1 MNPVPGP
8 DQEHNYCA
16 FGRCEAR
23 HSRIVPKPEA
33 HAKEYN
39 LPITEDAR
47 DLQEDLVRL
56 RHDLHRQPEIGLHL
70 PRTQERVLQALDGL
84 PFEITLGKETT
95 SVTAVLR
102 GGAGSPAGGGT
113 PAGTGSPAGT
123 DSPAGGKAAERPAVL
138 LRADMDGLPVQE
150 KTGVDYTSRTD
161 GAMHACGHDLHT
173 SMLAGAATLLAEKRH
188 LLRGDVVLMF
198 QPGEEGCDGASYMIR
213 EGVLDA
219 AGPRVQ
225 AAYGMHVFSSL
236 EEHGQFCTKPGVMLS
251 ASDGLEVT
259 ILGAGGHGSAPHAAK
274 DPVTAAA
281 EMVTALQVMVTRQ
294 FNMFD
299 PVVLSVGVLQAG
311 TKRNVIPET
320 ARIEAT
326 IRTFSEGSRLKMM
339 EAVPRLLKG
348 IAAAHGLDVHV
359 DYQAEY
365 PLTIT
370 DEDET
375 TTAEKVISGLFG
387 ERRLSRW
394 ATPLSGS
401 EDFSRVLAEVPGTFV
416 GLSAVA
422 PGADPAASP
431 FNHSPY
437 ATFDDGVLADG
448 AALYAELAISRL
460 ASLSAAS

>member
-1 MNPVPGP
+1 MTITT
-8 DQEHNYCA
+8 D
-16 FGRCEAR
+16 
-23 HSRIVPKPEA
+23 
-33 HAKEYN
+33 AK
-39 LPITEDAR
+39 
-47 DLQEDLVRL
+47 DLQEDLIRL

-70 PRTQERVLQALDGL
+70 PRTQEKVLQALDGL
-84 PFEITLGKETT
+84 PYEITLGKETT

-102 GGAGSPAGGGT
+102 GGNNGGGKN
-113 PAGTGSPAGT
+113 
-123 DSPAGGKAAERPAVL
+123 GGETSARASQGRQRPAVL

-150 KTGVDYTSRTD
+150 KTGVDFTSRTD

-188 LLRGDVVLMF
+188 QLAGDVVLMF
-198 QPGEEGCDGASYMIR
+198 QPGEEGCDGAGYMIR

-236 EEHGQFCTKPGVMLS
+236 EPHGTFCTKPGVMLS

-259 ILGAGGHGSAPHAAK
+259 VLGAGGHGSAPHSAK
-274 DPVTAAA
+274 DPVTVAA
-281 EMVTALQVMVTRQ
+281 EMVPALQVMVTRQ

-299 PVVLSVGVLQAG
+299 PVVLSVGVLHAG
-311 TKRNVIPET
+311 TKRNVIPES

-326 IRTFSEGSRLKMM
+326 IRTFSEASRLKMKD
-339 EAVPRLLKG
+339 AVPRLLKG
-348 IAAAHGLDVHV
+348 IAAAHGVEVAV
-359 DYQAEY
+359 DYLEEY

-370 DEDET
+370 NEDET
-375 TTAEKVISGLFG
+375 HTAEKVIGTLFG
-387 ERRLSRW
+387 ERRLARW

-401 EDFSRVLAEVPGTFV
+401 EDFSRVLAEVPGTFI

-422 PGADPAASP
+422 PGADHATSP

-460 ASLSAAS
+460 TALSAS

>member
-1 MNPVPGP
+1 VPMR
-8 DQEHNYCA
+8 D
-16 FGRCEAR
+16 
-23 HSRIVPKPEA
+23 
-33 HAKEYN
+33 
-39 LPITEDAR
+39 DAQ
-47 DLQEDLVRL
+47 DLQGDLIRL

-70 PRTQERVLQALDGL
+70 PRTQEKVLEALDGL
-84 PFEITLGKETT
+84 PYEITLGKETT

-102 GGAGSPAGGGT
+102 GGNTGGGNHT
-113 PAGTGSPAGT
+113 EEPGRAQ
-123 DSPAGGKAAERPAVL
+123 RPAVL

-150 KTGVDYTSRTD
+150 KTGVDFTSQAD

-188 LLRGDVVLMF
+188 QLNGDVVLMF
-198 QPGEEGCDGASYMIR
+198 QPGEEGFDGASYMLR

-219 AGPRVQ
+219 AGTRVS

-236 EEHGQFCTKPGVMLS
+236 EPHGTFCTKPGVMLS

-259 ILGAGGHGSAPHAAK
+259 VLGAGGHGSAPHSAK
-274 DPVTAAA
+274 DPVTVAA
-281 EMVTALQVMVTRQ
+281 EMVTRQ

-299 PVVLSVGVLQAG
+299 PVVLSVGVLHAG
-311 TKRNVIPET
+311 TKRNVIPES

-326 IRTFSEGSRLKMM
+326 IRTFSEASRLKMM
-339 EAVPRLLKG
+339 DAVPRLLKG
-348 IAAAHGLDVHV
+348 IAAAHGVEVAV
-359 DYQAEY
+359 DYLQEY

-370 DEDET
+370 SEDET
-375 TTAEKVISGLFG
+375 HTAEKVITELFG
-387 ERRLSRW
+387 ERRLARW

-401 EDFSRVLAEVPGTFV
+401 EDFSRVLAEVPGTFI

-422 PGADPAASP
+422 PGGDPDASP

-460 ASLSAAS
+460 AALADAS

>member
-1 MNPVPGP
+1 V
-8 DQEHNYCA
+8 
-16 FGRCEAR
+16 
-23 HSRIVPKPEA
+23 
-33 HAKEYN
+33 
-39 LPITEDAR
+39 PITEDAK
-47 DLQEDLVRL
+47 DLQDDLVRL

-70 PRTQERVLQALDGL
+70 PRTQEKVLKALDGL
-84 PFEITLGKETT
+84 PFEVTLGKETT

-102 GGAGSPAGGGT
+102 GGNPGAGAQ
-113 PAGTGSPAGT
+113 
-123 DSPAGGKAAERPAVL
+123 RPAVL

-150 KTGVDYTSRTD
+150 KTGVDFTSQAD

-173 SMLAGAATLLAEKRH
+173 SMLAGAATLLAEKRNQ
-188 LLRGDVVLMF
+188 LQGDVVLMF
-198 QPGEEGCDGASYMIR
+198 QPGEEGCDGASYMLR

-236 EEHGQFCTKPGVMLS
+236 EPHGTFCTKPGVMLS

-259 ILGAGGHGSAPHAAK
+259 VLGAGGHGSAPHSAK
-274 DPVTAAA
+274 DPVTVAA

-299 PVVLSVGVLQAG
+299 PVVLSVGVLHAG
-311 TKRNVIPET
+311 TKRNIIPES

-326 IRTFSEGSRLKMM
+326 IRTFSEASRLKMM
-339 EAVPRLLKG
+339 DAIPRLLKG
-348 IAAAHGLDVHV
+348 IAAAHGVEVAV
-359 DYQAEY
+359 DYLQEY

-370 DEDET
+370 SEDET
-375 TTAEKVISGLFG
+375 HTAEKVITELFG

-422 PGADPAASP
+422 PGADHTASP

-437 ATFDDGVLADG
+437 ATFDDAVLGDG

-460 ASLSAAS
+460 ATLSRAA